1 MTRRTEHLRSVWMMV
16 KKNPETKTKKK
27 EIEARR
33 AKALRA
39 NLKRRKLQQQPD
51 RGRGD
56 SSN

>member
-1 MTRRTEHLRSVWMMV
+1 MV
-16 KKNPETKTKKK
+16 KRNLATQTKKK

-39 NLKRRKLQQQPD
+39 NLKRRKLQQQID
-51 RGRGD
+51 RTCGD

>member
-1 MTRRTEHLRSVWMMV
+1 MV
-16 KKNPETKTKKK
+16 KKNSATQTKKK

-39 NLKRRKLQQQPD
+39 NLKRRKLQQKPD

>member
-1 MTRRTEHLRSVWMMV
+1 MV
-16 KKNPETKTKKK
+16 KRNPATQTKKK

-51 RGRGD
+51 RTCDD

>member
-1 MTRRTEHLRSVWMMV
+1 MV
-16 KKNPETKTKKK
+16 KRNPATQTKKK
-27 EIEARR
+27 ENEARR

-51 RGRGD
+51 KGRGD

>member
-1 MTRRTEHLRSVWMMV
+1 
-16 KKNPETKTKKK
+16 KTKKK

-51 RGRGD
+51 RGRGG